1 MVWAKYSITWKKAGL
16 AENTIVVYTSDQ
28 GFYLGEHGW
37 FDKRFM
43 YEESFR
49 TPLLMRYPKEIKPG
63 TKIDK
68 LVQNLDFAPT
78 FSTMPALK
86 APEEMQGES
95 FRTWWPAKP
104 VNGAMPFI
112 TPTMNTRRCTW

>member
-1 MVWAKYSITWKKAGL
+1 MFGAFRALEEKLYLRNIKESI
-16 AENTIVVYTSDQ
+16 YTSDL

-49 TPLLMRYPKEIKPG
+49 TPILMRYPKEIKPG
-63 TKIDK
+63 QVCEK

-78 FSTMPALK
+78 FLDYAEI
-86 APEEMQGES
+86 AIPEDMQGKS
-95 FRTWWPAKP
+95 FRKI
-104 VNGAMPFI
+104 VNG
-112 TPTMNTRRCTW
+112 